1 MSHKSKILVTGGC
14 GYIGA
19 HTIVDLIEN
28 GYDVISVDNLS
39 RATTQL
45 LAGIADITSVQVKN
59 YAIDLCIA
67 KDIATL
73 FAQHPDIGGIIHFA
87 AYKSVPESVAQPLSY
102 YHNNLASLINLLQM
116 VQQYEV
122 PYFVFSS
129 SCSVYGNTQQLPVTE
144 DTPLPRAESPY
155 GNTKQIGE
163 EIIRD
168 FSHTH
173 SGSRHA
179 LLRYFNPVGAHPTAL
194 IGEIQ
199 PIPQN
204 LVPYITQTAIG
215 KRPQLTVFGNDYDTR
230 DGTCL
235 RDYIHVCDIAHAHTL
250 ALRYLAQSTADNRCE
265 VFNLG
270 SGTGNTVLEAIAA
283 FERVA
288 QMPLPYVIGARR
300 EGDAAAVY
308 ADNQKARALLGWQ
321 PRYDLD
327 DMMRTAW
334 IWEQRNTQ

>member
-73 FAQHPDIGGIIHFA
+73 FAQHPDISGIIHFA

>member
-1 MSHKSKILVTGGC
+1 LSHKSKILVTGGC

-73 FAQHPDIGGIIHFA
+73 FAQHPDISGIIHFA

-288 QMPLPYVIGARR
+288 QMPLRYEIGARR

-308 ADNQKARALLGWQ
+308 ADNQKARTLLGWQ

>member
-1 MSHKSKILVTGGC
+1 MSYKSKILVTGGC

-19 HTIVDLIEN
+19 HTIADLIEN

-45 LAGIADITSVQVKN
+45 LAGIADITGVQVKN

-67 KDIATL
+67 KDIAAL
-73 FAQHPDIGGIIHFA
+73 FAQHPDISGIIHFA

-288 QMPLPYVIGARR
+288 QMPLRYEIGARR

-308 ADNQKARALLGWQ
+308 ADNQKARTLLGWQ

>member
-73 FAQHPDIGGIIHFA
+73 FAQHPDISGIIHFA

-288 QMPLPYVIGARR
+288 QMPLRYEIGARR

-308 ADNQKARALLGWQ
+308 ADNQKARTLLGWQ

>member
-1 MSHKSKILVTGGC
+1 MSHKKKILVTGGC

-19 HTIVDLIEN
+19 HTIADLIEN

-45 LAGIADITSVQVKN
+45 LAGIAEITGVQVEN

-67 KDIATL
+67 KDIAAL
-73 FAQHPDIGGIIHFA
+73 FAQHPDISGIIHFA

-163 EIIRD
+163 EIVRD

-215 KRPQLTVFGNDYDTR
+215 KRPQLTVFGNNYDTH

-321 PRYDLD
+321 PRYNLD

>member
-45 LAGIADITSVQVKN
+45 LAGIADITGVQVKN

-73 FAQHPDIGGIIHFA
+73 FAQHPDISGIIHFA

-129 SCSVYGNTQQLPVTE
+129 SCSVYGNTEQLPVTE

>member
-73 FAQHPDIGGIIHFA
+73 FAQHPDISGIIHFA

-230 DGTCL
+230 DGICL

>member
-73 FAQHPDIGGIIHFA
+73 FAQHPDISGIIHFA

-179 LLRYFNPVGAHPTAL
+179 LLRYINPVGAHPTAL

-308 ADNQKARALLGWQ
+308 ADNQKARTLLGWQ

>member
-1 MSHKSKILVTGGC
+1 MSHKRKILVTGGC

-19 HTIVDLIEN
+19 HTIADLIEN

-39 RATTQL
+39 RSTPQL
-45 LAGIADITSVQVKN
+45 LTGIAEITGVQVEN

-67 KDIATL
+67 KDIAAL
-73 FAQHPDIGGIIHFA
+73 FAQHPDISGIIHFA

-129 SCSVYGNTQQLPVTE
+129 SCSVYGNTEQLPVTE

-163 EIIRD
+163 EIVRD

-215 KRPQLTVFGNDYDTR
+215 KRPQLTVFGNNYDTH

-308 ADNQKARALLGWQ
+308 ADNQKARTLLGWQ

>member
-1 MSHKSKILVTGGC
+1 MSYKSKILVTGGC

-45 LAGIADITSVQVKN
+45 LAGIADITGVQVKN

-67 KDIATL
+67 KDIAAL
-73 FAQHPDIGGIIHFA
+73 FAQHPDISGIIHFA

-288 QMPLPYVIGARR
+288 QMPLRYEIGARR

-308 ADNQKARALLGWQ
+308 ADNQKARTLLGWQ

-334 IWEQRNTQ
+334 IWEQRPTQ

>member
-39 RATTQL
+39 RATPQL
-45 LAGIADITSVQVKN
+45 LAGIADITGIQVEN

-67 KDIATL
+67 KDLSAL
-73 FAQHPDIGGIIHFA
+73 FAQHPDISGIIHFA

-129 SCSVYGNTQQLPVTE
+129 SCSVYGNTEQLPVTE

-163 EIIRD
+163 EIVRD

-215 KRPQLTVFGNDYDTR
+215 KRPHLTVFGNDYDTH

-250 ALRYLAQSTADNRCE
+250 ALRYLAQSAAHNRCE

-288 QMPLPYVIGARR
+288 QMPLRYVIGARR

-308 ADNQKARALLGWQ
+308 ADNQKARTMLGWQ

-334 IWEQRNTQ
+334 IWEQRNAR

>member
-45 LAGIADITSVQVKN
+45 LAGIADITGVQVKN

>member
-1 MSHKSKILVTGGC
+1 MSYKSKILVTGGC

-45 LAGIADITSVQVKN
+45 LAGIADITGVQVKN

-67 KDIATL
+67 KDIAAL
-73 FAQHPDIGGIIHFA
+73 FAQHPDISGIIHFA

-288 QMPLPYVIGARR
+288 QMPLRYEIGARR

-308 ADNQKARALLGWQ
+308 ADNQKARTLLGWQ